1 MILVEI
7 CGRAKV
13 WQTEYPRHYPSTTKI
28 TQKLK
33 PIIQSSSKSSSPA
46 MSSSLA
52 ARPPAPRRAGLPA
65 RADLLAHAGLLARA
79 GLPLLNR
86 RRYAVRSRTHAT
98 ARRPARPSLS
108 PPPARPRQPRPPARP
123 RQPRPPARPR
133 VTQSRRGLCSPA
145 RDSIAPPPVLA
156 RA

>member
-1 MILVEI
+1 LCQRMILVEI

-28 TQKLK
+28 AQKLK

-46 MSSSLA
+46 MSSSPA

-108 PPPARPRQPRPPARP
+108 PPPARPC
-123 RQPRPPARPR
+123 QPRPPARPR